1 MGCWTQACKR
11 VAGYVTCAKP
21 TALTATTATTL
32 DKIVQTM
39 MAMKTSGAARAEVT
53 ISDD

>member
-1 MGCWTQACKR
+1 MGCWTQAYKR

-21 TALTATTATTL
+21 TALTATTAT
-32 DKIVQTM
+32 M
-39 MAMKTSGAARAEVT
+39 MAMKTSGAALAEVT